1 MNGARLNILANQYEA
16 GNNTQDFVEQNAITG
31 QSEVD
36 GVNGEA
42 ELPENQQNSAMVLPL
57 NTNITQ
63 DPNVRALANILANQ
77 HEDGNTTQDFVE
89 QNAITG
95 QSEVDEVN
103 GEAELPENQ
112 QNSAMV
118 LPLNTNITQ
127 YPNVWARANILANQY
142 EDGNNTQDF
151 VEQNAITGQSEFDE
165 VNGEAELPENHQ
177 NSTTVLPLN
186 TNITQ
191 DPEVWARANNIG

>member
-1 MNGARLNILANQYEA
+1 MNILANQYEN
-16 GNNTQDFVEQNAITG
+16 GNNTQG
-31 QSEVD
+31 
-36 GVNGEA
+36 
-42 ELPENQQNSAMVLPL
+42 
-57 NTNITQ
+57 
-63 DPNVRALANILANQ
+63 
-77 HEDGNTTQDFVE
+77 FVE

-103 GEAELPENQ
+103 GEAELPENH
-112 QNSAMV
+112 QNSTTV

-127 YPNVWARANILANQY
+127 DPNVWACANILANQY

-151 VEQNAITGQSEFDE
+151 VEQNAITGQSEVDE

>member
-1 MNGARLNILANQYEA
+1 LNGARLNILANQYEA

-36 GVNGEA
+36 GVNDEA
-42 ELPENQQNSAMVLPL
+42 ELPENQQNSTTVLPL

-63 DPNVRALANILANQ
+63 DPNVQARANILANQ
-77 HEDGNTTQDFVE
+77 YEDGNTTQDFVE

-103 GEAELPENQ
+103 DEAELPENQ
-112 QNSAMV
+112 
-118 LPLNTNITQ
+118 
-127 YPNVWARANILANQY
+127 
-142 EDGNNTQDF
+142 
-151 VEQNAITGQSEFDE
+151 
-165 VNGEAELPENHQ
+165 Q

>member
-1 MNGARLNILANQYEA
+1 MNILANQY
-16 GNNTQDFVEQNAITG
+16 
-31 QSEVD
+31 
-36 GVNGEA
+36 
-42 ELPENQQNSAMVLPL
+42 
-57 NTNITQ
+57 
-63 DPNVRALANILANQ
+63 
-77 HEDGNTTQDFVE
+77 EDGNTTQDFVE

-103 GEAELPENQ
+103 GEAELPENH
-112 QNSAMV
+112 QNSTMV

-127 YPNVWARANILANQY
+127 DPNVWARANILANQY
-142 EDGNNTQDF
+142 ENGNTTQDFVEQNAITGQSVFDEVNGEAELPENHQNSTMVLPLNTNITQDPNVWARANILANQHEDGNNTQDF

-191 DPEVWARANNIG
+191 DPDVWARANNIG

>member
-36 GVNGEA
+36 GVNDEA
-42 ELPENQQNSAMVLPL
+42 ELPENQ
-57 NTNITQ
+57 
-63 DPNVRALANILANQ
+63 
-77 HEDGNTTQDFVE
+77 
-89 QNAITG
+89 
-95 QSEVDEVN
+95 
-103 GEAELPENQ
+103 
-112 QNSAMV
+112 
-118 LPLNTNITQ
+118 
-127 YPNVWARANILANQY
+127 
-142 EDGNNTQDF
+142 
-151 VEQNAITGQSEFDE
+151 
-165 VNGEAELPENHQ
+165 Q